1 MKSSKILR
9 LILMILIS
17 ILIILV
23 GFLGIYSKKGNA
35 YKNILPEYELASDLE
50 GLTVLEFEVDDSV
63 EEVYYDKDGKE
74 VENSSE
80 LTEEEKKKYTKKEN
94 PINEEA
100 NLNLDNY
107 KKTAEIL
114 KERLQLL
121 QVDQYRI
128 DLDEKTGKIVLAFEY
143 AYPDDIKS
151 ILPMEGKLELVDSN
165 TEDVIL
171 SYTDLKLAETTYAAL
186 DNGNYNIYI
195 NLKLKD
201 SGIEKI
207 NNIDKYKVTEESG
220 RGETEETEED
230 VSEESEETTVNKFKV
245 MFDTDEIAEVAY
257 DDILLIG
264 KTLQIT
270 TAKDLSADS
279 SINSQL
285 NINTIVSELATI
297 GKLPVIYNIEAEEY
311 IQSSAKED
319 IEYIVIG
326 LASIC
331 LVLSIYFIIKFKTK
345 GLLAVIAFIA
355 NIAIFLLIIRYTHIE
370 ISLNGFAGII
380 GLILLNAILINN
392 ILKCTK
398 EKDKIFSENI
408 KNAYL
413 KTLDVFVVILIIFAV
428 FAFSKMT
435 VISSMGLLVFWGW
448 LVTIFGNLILT
459 VPMLSIVNKK

>member
-1 MKSSKILR
+1 MKGSKNFR

-17 ILIILV
+17 VLIILV
-23 GFLGIYSKKGNA
+23 GFAGIYSKKGNA

-50 GLTVLEFEVDDSV
+50 GLTVLEFEIDNGK

-74 VENSSE
+74 VDASTVTDKN
-80 LTEEEKKKYTKKEN
+80 KKDYTKKEF

-100 NLNLDNY
+100 NLTLDNY
-107 KKTAEIL
+107 KKTVEIM
-114 KERLQLL
+114 KERLAFL
-121 QVDQYRI
+121 QVNQYRM

-151 ILPMEGKLELVDSN
+151 IIPMEGKLELVDSN

-171 SYTDLKLAETTYAAL
+171 SYTDFNLAEATYAAL
-186 DNGNYNIYI
+186 DNGKYNIYI
-195 NLKLKD
+195 NLKLND

-207 NNIDKYKVTEESG
+207 NNIDKYKATAESG
-220 RGETEETEED
+220 RGETEENKEK
-230 VSEESEETTVNKFKV
+230 ESEEATVNKFKV
-245 MFDTDEIAEVAY
+245 MFDKDEIAEISY
-257 DDILLIG
+257 DDILVIG
-264 KTLQIT
+264 KTLRIT
-270 TAKDLSADS
+270 TAANLDTDS

-285 NINTIVSELATI
+285 NTNTIVSKLATM

-311 IQSSAKED
+311 VQSSAKEG
-319 IEYIVIG
+319 IEYIIMG
-326 LASIC
+326 LGAIC
-331 LVLSIYFIIKFKTK
+331 LVISIYFIIKFKAK
-345 GLLAVIAFIA
+345 GLLVVISFIA

-370 ISLNGFAGII
+370 ISLNAFAGII

-392 ILKCTK
+392 ILKCIK
-398 EKDKIFSENI
+398 EKDKTFSENI

-413 KTLDVFVVILIIFAV
+413 KTLDVFVVMLIIFAV

-448 LVTIFGNLILT
+448 LVTIIGNLILT